1 MKQKQAI
8 AFLLS
13 IAMTTST
20 VIPVFANDI
29 SGHWAEQTISK
40 WQANGKINGYTDGS
54 FRPDR
59 IITRAEFLRLLN
71 NTIQT
76 SSTAHTDITFSDVSK
91 NDWFYADVTQATDQK
106 ITTGF
111 SDGTFRPNEPITRA
125 EASMMICIAKQLEQN
140 ETPANVFTDNIPAWA
155 KGAIGAVVYAGY
167 LSGYQDG
174 TFAANKG
181 MTRAEAV
188 SALERITTA
197 EEHTQQS
204 EIKQQTEEESQQ
216 KETTQQNETEQQN
229 ETKQQNETEQQG
241 NMVWKNGGSGGGSS
255 KKSDSTTESSQESN
269 IITKDIS
276 IYSQKDADKLQ
287 KKTVL
292 GKTTIYLDDEIT
304 LQDIEFQGDVNVII
318 METAGAYMTE
328 NTVVPLS
335 YKPLKK
341 HKKINMKGTNA
352 IKVDINKPNAT
363 MELKLDNS
371 KIEMVTISGEQMML
385 SVKDI
390 KSIQD
395 EVKSM
400 LQINAESNNVI
411 VIAKDIIADEMNMS
425 ISNPSGD
432 IDVIDGTIEIEN
444 SNIDNINT
452 NIPEANTTIKTTDS
466 QIGDV
471 TMNGENGELDV
482 QLEDR
487 SHIELLQSQSGNHCI
502 VNLQTNT
509 SITNIITGVDMTI
522 SGNGTIQSIEKTD
535 DSVDINILNGVIV
548 ENKPDSNKPSKPTSP
563 SQPDNPN
570 TSTSPEI
577 TAVALTGLQN
587 LTLQTAPSA
596 TVTTSDTGYSIG
608 TVTWKKDNA
617 EVDWT
622 TAQAGNYTASV
633 ILTADSEHTFTPT
646 SVTLNGTALTSG
658 EYTCA
663 EDGSTLTITKEVHI
677 AENSPV
683 TLTIPEKS
691 VAATVEKTSETSIT
705 VKANVSNAAADSKV
719 RFAITPNGEINVG
732 YITFS
737 NGTVESTDN
746 GGDIAT
752 RVDITNNSAEANLT
766 IKYALKANFTINV
779 QYVDEKGNISDTAE
793 TIDVTVKN
801 NPIDCII
808 IDDVSVTTP
817 VGETIK
823 ALDTSCVRPVKNKGY
838 AVTSVEWG
846 TWDNSST
853 FNALDLSNS
862 PKFETG
868 KTYAIKATFKADSGM
883 SFDDPMDPTPVRG
896 NGSSNK
902 LGGVTKNGDN
912 VEIIFKVGELS

>member
-40 WQANGKINGYTDGS
+40 WQANGKISGYTDGS

-204 EIKQQTEEESQQ
+204 ESKQQTEEESQQ

-292 GKTTIYLDDEIT
+292 GKTTIYLDNEIT

-352 IKVDINKPNAT
+352 IKVDMNKPNAT
-363 MELKLDNS
+363 IEFNLDKSN
-371 KIEMVTISGEQMML
+371 IEKVTISGNKTKITVDNIE
-385 SVKDI
+385 
-390 KSIQD
+390 SIQD
-395 EVKSM
+395 KVTSM
-400 LQINAESNNVI
+400 LQINAESNKVI
-411 VIAKDIIADEMNMS
+411 VTTKDIKADELNIS
-425 ISNPSGD
+425 IPNPSGG
-432 IDVIDGTIEIEN
+432 IVIDGTIEIEN

-466 QIGDV
+466 QIGNV
-471 TMNGENGELDV
+471 IMNGENGELDV

-487 SHIELLQSQSGNHCI
+487 SHIEVLQPQSGNHCT

-522 SGNGTIQSIEKTD
+522 SGNGMIQSIEKTD

-646 SVTLNGTALTSG
+646 SVTLDGTALTSG

-691 VAATVEKTSETSIT
+691 VVAEVGESGTSIT
-705 VKANVSNAAADSKV
+705 VKANVSNAVAGSKV
-719 RFAITPNGEINVG
+719 RFAITPNAEINVG

-801 NPIDCII
+801 NPIDYIMI
-808 IDDVSVTTP
+808 NSVSVATP
-817 VGETIK
+817 VVGKPIE
-823 ALDTSCVRPVKNKGY
+823 ALATSCVDPVANKGY
-838 AVTSVEWG
+838 AVTKVEWG

-868 KTYAIKATFKADSGM
+868 KTYAIKATLKADSGM
-883 SFDDPMDPTPVRG
+883 SFAGSMAPTPVGG
-896 NGSSNK
+896 NGSSNVV
-902 LGGVTKNGDN
+902 GGVTKNGNN

>member
-1 MKQKQAI
+1 
-8 AFLLS
+8 
-13 IAMTTST
+13 
-20 VIPVFANDI
+20 
-29 SGHWAEQTISK
+29 
-40 WQANGKINGYTDGS
+40 
-54 FRPDR
+54 
-59 IITRAEFLRLLN
+59 
-71 NTIQT
+71 
-76 SSTAHTDITFSDVSK
+76 
-91 NDWFYADVTQATDQK
+91 
-106 ITTGF
+106 
-111 SDGTFRPNEPITRA
+111 
-125 EASMMICIAKQLEQN
+125 
-140 ETPANVFTDNIPAWA
+140 
-155 KGAIGAVVYAGY
+155 
-167 LSGYQDG
+167 
-174 TFAANKG
+174 
-181 MTRAEAV
+181 
-188 SALERITTA
+188 
-197 EEHTQQS
+197 
-204 EIKQQTEEESQQ
+204 
-216 KETTQQNETEQQN
+216 
-229 ETKQQNETEQQG
+229 
-241 NMVWKNGGSGGGSS
+241 
-255 KKSDSTTESSQESN
+255 
-269 IITKDIS
+269 
-276 IYSQKDADKLQ
+276 
-287 KKTVL
+287 
-292 GKTTIYLDDEIT
+292 
-304 LQDIEFQGDVNVII
+304 
-318 METAGAYMTE
+318 
-328 NTVVPLS
+328 
-335 YKPLKK
+335 
-341 HKKINMKGTNA
+341 
-352 IKVDINKPNAT
+352 
-363 MELKLDNS
+363 
-371 KIEMVTISGEQMML
+371 
-385 SVKDI
+385 
-390 KSIQD
+390 
-395 EVKSM
+395 
-400 LQINAESNNVI
+400 
-411 VIAKDIIADEMNMS
+411 MS

-466 QIGDV
+466 QIGNV
-471 TMNGENGELDV
+471 IMNGENGEIDV
-482 QLEDR
+482 QLEER
-487 SHIELLQSQSGNHCI
+487 SHIEVLQPQSGNHCI

-522 SGNGTIQSIEKTD
+522 SGNGMIQSIEKTD

-577 TAVALTGLQN
+577 TTVALTGLQN

-646 SVTLNGTALTSG
+646 SVTLDGTALTSG

-691 VAATVEKTSETSIT
+691 VAATVEKTSGTSISVT
-705 VKANVSNAAADSKV
+705 ANVSNAAADSKV

-746 GGDIAT
+746 NGDIAT
-752 RVDITNNSAEANLT
+752 RVDITNNSAVANLT
-766 IKYALKANFTINV
+766 IDYALKANFTINV

-793 TIDVTVKN
+793 TIDVTVTN
-801 NPIDCII
+801 NPIDYIM

-817 VGETIK
+817 VVGEEIK
-823 ALDTSCVRPVKNKGY
+823 ALDTSCVRPVANKGY
-838 AVTSVEWG
+838 AVTKVEWG

-862 PKFETG
+862 PTFESG
-868 KTYAIKATFKADSGM
+868 KSYAIKATFEATSSSIPFADSNDISQSVG
-883 SFDDPMDPTPVRG
+883 G
-896 NGSSNK
+896 NGSSNVV
-902 LGGVTKNGDN
+902 GGVTKNGDN